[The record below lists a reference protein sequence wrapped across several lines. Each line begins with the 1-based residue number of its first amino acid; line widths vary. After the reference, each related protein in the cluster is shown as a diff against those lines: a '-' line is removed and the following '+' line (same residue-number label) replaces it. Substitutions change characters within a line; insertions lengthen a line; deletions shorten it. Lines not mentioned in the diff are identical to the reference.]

1 MVSSMAITAVETSVV
16 ALPFDMGGPHN
27 RFAGQLWDHL
37 EILLVKVETA
47 DGLVGWGEAFG
58 HAAIASTKA
67 AIDSIVA
74 PLVLGR
80 CSADINAITRSVLHS
95 THLLGRNGSFVF
107 GFSGIEIA
115 LWDIA
120 GKRAGQPLWRLL
132 GGAQRDELPAYASLL
147 SYTDPALVEKNV
159 TAACKSGY
167 RHIKLHELTREATL
181 AAINAPGAENA
192 RIMLDVNC
200 PWLPP
205 VARDMARA
213 LIEWRD
219 DPDVR
224 IILIDHAEGRGFC
237 VGGDVVD
244 ISQSVEGH
252 DAAYKLSLLIRDA
265 MGVAV
270 AAEDIP
276 KDSLMTVTAEAILA
290 ALAKG
295 QVLKQISRA
304 RLLPDGKVEAS
315 VRIEPLPMA
324 HPLAKVTNTENSVLI
339 TAADGSVHEVHG
351 HGAGRW
357 PTAAAVFADIM
368 DLQRSAPCQRA
379 APTAGSGVVPLR
391 MSA

>member
-1 MVSSMAITAVETSVV
+1 MASSMAITAVETSVV

-95 THLLGRNGSFVF
+95 THLLGRNGSFVY
-107 GFSGIEIA
+107 GYSGIEIA

-213 LIEWRD
+213 LKD
-219 DPDVR
+219 DGLLWLEEPVWPPEDVNG
-224 IILIDHAEGRGFC
+224 L
-237 VGGDVVD
+237 
-244 ISQSVEGH
+244 
-252 DAAYKLSLLIRDA
+252 
-265 MGVAV
+265 
-270 AAEDIP
+270 
-276 KDSLMTVTAEAILA
+276 
-290 ALAKG
+290 
-295 QVLKQISRA
+295 
-304 RLLPDGKVEAS
+304 AS
-315 VRIEPLPMA
+315 VRTVGIPIVAGENVAGLFGFKALIDANAIDIAQPSVTKIGGVGEMVKVIHLAQAHGLEVYPHSPYFGPGLIASIHIGAALLDKPLVEILWLEMEANPFD
-324 HPLAKVTNTENSVLI
+324 PWV
-339 TAADGSVHEVHG
+339 
-351 HGAGRW
+351 
-357 PTAAAVFADIM
+357 
-368 DLQRSAPCQRA
+368 RA
-379 APTAGSGVVPLR
+379 ANGKVRVPQGPGLGVEPDAAILKKYTKGQPTRTSKGSTR
-391 MSA
+391 